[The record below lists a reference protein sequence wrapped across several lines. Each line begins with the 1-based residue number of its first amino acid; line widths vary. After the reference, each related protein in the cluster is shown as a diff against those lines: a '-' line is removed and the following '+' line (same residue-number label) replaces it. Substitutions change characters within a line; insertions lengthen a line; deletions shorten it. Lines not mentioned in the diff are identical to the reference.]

1 MLHTQREFL
10 AFGFKAGDEPV
21 QMLWAVKSA
30 LLFCEHFQ
38 VAQSC
43 NIIGGAINLW
53 FQPPQLIVYTKNH
66 FKMQIRLNS
75 KA

>member
-1 MLHTQREFL
+1 MFHAQREFL

-43 NIIGGAINLW
+43 NITGGAINLW
-53 FQPPQLIVYTKNH
+53 FELPQLIVYIKTTLKC
-66 FKMQIRLNS
+66 KPD
-75 KA
+75 